1 MRFKNLFHSLAGEF
15 RYGSPR
21 SIASVVGTGLGQN
34 PDDAG
39 PTGRRRNGIPNND
52 PYRAVLL
59 PGRAGRVGVRPSAF
73 LSIRKAFVVAGTNH
87 SSGSSLPPVVVRY
100 SFLIAIPER

>member
-59 PGRAGRVGVRPSAF
+59 PGWAGRVAV
-73 LSIRKAFVVAGTNH
+73 LC
-87 SSGSSLPPVVVRY
+87 L
-100 SFLIAIPER
+100 LIDP